1 MGRAIEIKYKLEDLI
16 IFSLTF
22 QNLVS
27 NYIRREINRP
37 KEWNL
42 GNVTVK
48 GKKKSLGDDIII
60 IEGSKKKKNSH
71 DFVVGE

>member
-27 NYIRREINRP
+27 NYIRDERLIVPRSEI
-37 KEWNL
+37 
-42 GNVTVK
+42 
-48 GKKKSLGDDIII
+48 
-60 IEGSKKKKNSH
+60 
-71 DFVVGE
+71 